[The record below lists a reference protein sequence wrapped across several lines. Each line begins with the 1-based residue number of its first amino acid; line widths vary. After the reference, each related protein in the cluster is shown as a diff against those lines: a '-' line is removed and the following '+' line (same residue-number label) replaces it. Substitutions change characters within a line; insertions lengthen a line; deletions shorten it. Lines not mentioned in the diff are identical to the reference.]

1 MDSYMEPSSGDF
13 LCVHTQICLILC
25 NPMNYIAHQA
35 PLSMG
40 ILQARVLERVAM
52 PFLGVLVFRNYNLT
66 CT

>member
-1 MDSYMEPSSGDF
+1 
-13 LCVHTQICLILC
+13 
-25 NPMNYIAHQA
+25 
-35 PLSMG
+35 MG

>member
-1 MDSYMEPSSGDF
+1 MVRELRF
-13 LCVHTQICLILC
+13 FTCACLTLCD
-25 NPMNYIAHQA
+25 PMNYTAHQA